1 MVELPSASVHGL
13 LSHSEPTQK
22 LKNNVNIKLKLML
35 PLQSPN
41 ILWSSTIR
49 EGDESNGRE
58 AWVQSYSSTP
68 LQFQAYNYMITD
80 THTNNLNAVDTLFVA
95 EPNILPY
102 LFSLS
107 FVWNGR
113 S

>member
-1 MVELPSASVHGL
+1 MVELPSASDHGL

-22 LKNNVNIKLKLML
+22 LKNNINVKLML

-41 ILWSSTIR
+41 VLWSSTIR
-49 EGDESNGRE
+49 ERDESNGGE
-58 AWVQSYSSTP
+58 AWVQGYSSTP

-107 FVWNGR
+107 FVQNGC

>member
-1 MVELPSASVHGL
+1 MLSL
-13 LSHSEPTQK
+13 L
-22 LKNNVNIKLKLML
+22 L

-41 ILWSSTIR
+41 VLWSSTVR
-49 EGDESNGRE
+49 ERDDSNGGE
-58 AWVQSYSSTP
+58 AWVQGYSSTP
-68 LQFQAYNYMITD
+68 LQFQAYNCMITD

-102 LFSLS
+102 LSSLS